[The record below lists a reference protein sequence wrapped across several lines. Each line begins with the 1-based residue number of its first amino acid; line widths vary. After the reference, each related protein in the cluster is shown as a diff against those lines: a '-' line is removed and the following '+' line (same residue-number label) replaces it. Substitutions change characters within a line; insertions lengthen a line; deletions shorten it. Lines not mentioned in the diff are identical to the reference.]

1 MYSYIYIYNYIYIYA
16 YICYNIIYILHN
28 MCICTVVYP
37 MIYPQSQSLEH
48 HAGIRRCS
56 GSWTFRAPGCVWPQR
71 RKHRPSRNKKL
82 QRLITQLW
90 GIGGDWLD
98 SFWGIDGDWLDS
110 FWWFNMIEHDPM
122 KDWIYLSC
130 LWCVWITRISDATRE
145 RNSQRTWRKLQSG
158 DSTMAQSA
166 CEWF

>member
-1 MYSYIYIYNYIYIYA
+1 
-16 YICYNIIYILHN
+16 

-90 GIGGDWLD
+90 GIGGIGWILFGGLMGIGWILFGDLTWL
-98 SFWGIDGDWLDS
+98 
-110 FWWFNMIEHDPM
+110 NMIQWKIESICHVYGVSGSPESLMRLENGILNGLGGNCSPVIPQWPSRLVNDFNSSCFG
-122 KDWIYLSC
+122 DDLSKHK
-130 LWCVWITRISDATRE
+130 VV
-145 RNSQRTWRKLQSG
+145 N
-158 DSTMAQSA
+158 DSSTP
-166 CEWF
+166 FDD